1 MKKYFV
7 LGVSFC
13 VALAFTS
20 CKSSESAYKKA
31 YEKAKQQ
38 EATEAQSNEQP
49 VSVAPVVATPVT
61 TTVVPTTENVAV
73 RSEKVQLVD
82 GNNLQDYNVVVGS
95 FGLKANADGLRQTLI
110 GQGYNAIIVSATTSK
125 GLMYRVIAAT
135 YADKASAA
143 QAKVGLQATYPD
155 AWLLYR
161 TY

>member
-1 MKKYFV
+1 MRKYFV
-7 LGVSFC
+7 LGMSFC

-38 EATEAQSNEQP
+38 EATEAQSEEQP
-49 VSVAPVVATPVT
+49 VSVAPVITTPVT
-61 TTVVPTTENVAV
+61 TTVVPVTENVAV

-110 GQGYNAIIVSATTSK
+110 NKGYNAIIVSATTAK

-143 QAKVGLQATYPD
+143 QAKANLQSTYPD